1 MLSVMSRGG
10 GTAIVVVATCI
21 SDTVDSCVVTFLVV
35 VLQCVV
41 AEVGADGEVVVG
53 TTWSGCEVCSSAAGV
68 VEDVGSVGV
77 TGRILSVVTGGVVV
91 SGLMYGVV
99 LLMVKGATCATDS
112 VVVAEVTIGRD
123 TVPVSIGGEVRRG
136 EEVVEA
142 VLGKPGGIGVVVLGG
157 SRSTVTVFVL
167 VSVYAVVAELGTV
180 VLSVTMDVSETG
192 AGVGLEEVTI
202 GVTAAECVI
211 ASVVSLVGWT
221 AGGGVLM
228 VVGPS
233 TELVA
238 GAAVVD
244 VCTVVAVVVKS
255 SCGRSVGLVVEVS
268 QNRAVMA
275 KGALDVLDMTGCNGL
290 VVELTALVV
299 RDVIYVSLVGR
310 ASVTLTV
317 DSGSN
322 TSGLTVGGAVGG
334 DGGPAVLESSG
345 AAERESVTELVN
357 SSGAGG
363 ASDKVVCVIKAGV
376 VVVNLVVGLVCE
388 GVDSVVVVVAVVLRV
403 VVEAAVLAVVAGV
416 TATEVG

>member
-41 AEVGADGEVVVG
+41 TEVGADGEVVVG

-77 TGRILSVVTGGVVV
+77 TCRILSVVTGGVVV

-99 LLMVKGATCATDS
+99 LLKGATGVTDS

>member
-77 TGRILSVVTGGVVV
+77 TCRILSVVTGGVVV

-99 LLMVKGATCATDS
+99 LLKGATGVTDS

-275 KGALDVLDMTGCNGL
+275 KGALDVLEMTGCNGL

>member
-41 AEVGADGEVVVG
+41 TEVGADGEVVVG

-77 TGRILSVVTGGVVV
+77 TCRILSVVTGGVVV

-99 LLMVKGATCATDS
+99 LLKGATGVTDS

-275 KGALDVLDMTGCNGL
+275 KGALDVLEMTGCNGL

>member
-77 TGRILSVVTGGVVV
+77 TCRILSVVTGGVVV

-99 LLMVKGATCATDS
+99 LLKGATGVTDS

>member
-77 TGRILSVVTGGVVV
+77 MCRILSVVTGGVVV

-99 LLMVKGATCATDS
+99 LLKGATGVTDS

>member
-41 AEVGADGEVVVG
+41 AEIGADGVVVVG

-77 TGRILSVVTGGVVV
+77 TCRILSVVTGGVVV

-99 LLMVKGATCATDS
+99 LLKGATGVTDS

>member
-41 AEVGADGEVVVG
+41 TEVGADGEVVVG

-99 LLMVKGATCATDS
+99 LLKGATGVTDS

-275 KGALDVLDMTGCNGL
+275 KGALDVLEMTGCNGL

>member
-77 TGRILSVVTGGVVV
+77 TCRILSVVTGGVVV

-99 LLMVKGATCATDS
+99 LLKGATGVTDS
-112 VVVAEVTIGRD
+112 VVVAEVTIARD